1 MPRKTLR
8 LIEAI
13 NSIGN
18 ALTAAKWPERESVAT
33 PGKILKSKDDFKELM
48 DSYQEIR
55 EMETDL
61 KDCVNELCLKCE
73 SYREAHLGAC
83 DGCRWKAVKEGFR

>member
-18 ALTAAKWPERESVAT
+18 ALTAAKWPDRESVAS

-55 EMETDL
+55 EMESDL
-61 KDCVNELCLKCE
+61 
-73 SYREAHLGAC
+73 
-83 DGCRWKAVKEGFR
+83 